1 MGKVNIVVNKLRV
14 DQSRVRLA
22 EVEVGDET
30 GTVSLRARDD
40 QIDVL
45 QEVSERSGA
54 VVLRNCTLE
63 LYQGRHIRLA
73 VTKWGKLCTYPDQVA
88 STPAPPSK
96 MNRDRNFSSI
106 DLSLVAS
113 DLVDQPS
120 SEMGFPQTRQKTPER
135 ESDRAQSKSMSSRQ
149 QQLQSSHQHQHQ
161 HSRKG
166 GGGRERKQQ
175 RQQKSG
181 GITQLP
187 MGYQD
192 TGVGRTMTGFSG
204 MQFSPSYAEALEVP
218 HYPYSSPTHRPR
230 PQESGHS
237 QASSQ
242 QLLLHQYE
250 LQQRQ
255 MQQQMQMY
263 QEQQERHRRMLSG
276 PQRHQMQ
283 PSPVLL
289 PGMVSSGSFDHSG
302 DYPSPLTGG
311 TDQHPSVMSVVGTN
325 QLLIP
330 MSVATSSPMPGLAP
344 GSSLGTSGQ
353 PRQETWGEVA
363 GSRVGVTG
371 QQPTEDTDQPQ
382 ENAWMGDAPSFQPRA
397 DSPGSPGR
405 MNPQATAF
413 APSYIQ
419 SQGKAL
425 SNHGAKT

>member
-54 VVLRNCTLE
+54 VVLRNCTIE
-63 LYQGRHIRLA
+63 LYQGRHVRLA
-73 VTKWGKLCTYPDQVA
+73 VTKWGKLCPYPDQVA

-120 SEMGFPQTRQKTPER
+120 SEGGFTKTRQKTPER
-135 ESDRAQSKSMSSRQ
+135 ESEFRGQSSAKSARQ
-149 QQLQSSHQHQHQ
+149 QQFQSSHQQQ
-161 HSRKG
+161 HSRK
-166 GGGRERKQQ
+166 GGRERKQQ

-181 GITQLP
+181 GITQHS
-187 MGYQD
+187 MRYQD
-192 TGVGRTMTGFSG
+192 TGVGGPMTGFPG

-218 HYPYSSPTHRPR
+218 RYPYSSTPHRP
-230 PQESGHS
+230 QDSGLS
-237 QASSQ
+237 QASAQ
-242 QLLLHQYE
+242 HMLLHQYE

-289 PGMVSSGSFDHSG
+289 PGVVSSGSFDHSG

-311 TDQHPSVMSVVGTN
+311 TDQHPSVMPVVGTN
-325 QLLIP
+325 PLLVP
-330 MSVATSSPMPGLAP
+330 VSVATSSPMPGLAP
-344 GSSLGTSGQ
+344 GSSLGSSGQ
-353 PRQETWGEVA
+353 PHQETWGEIA
-363 GSRVGVTG
+363 GPRVGTSG
-371 QQPTEDTDQPQ
+371 QQPEGGTLTGPDTDQPK
-382 ENAWMGDAPSFQPRA
+382 ESAWGGDTSTFQPRA
-397 DSPGSPGR
+397 ESPGSPGR
-405 MNPQATAF
+405 MNPQATSF
-413 APSYIQ
+413 APSYMQ

-425 SNHGAKT
+425 SSQTV